1 MDDRR
6 PRYIAHQ
13 SSVTSRTVGGAPE
26 DDFDE
31 PQDGWDD
38 GTEFRPPL
46 PREDRLWRHPSEMAA
61 EQRAAA
67 TEAVVHVS
75 TVRTSWRH
83 AAGMA
88 AVGAVGGAIVVAG
101 LFLTLGSSSTTVT
114 APASPNVSTL
124 VAFDPVVPVPLSV
137 PADEWADTV
146 TGRVAE
152 SVVEIHRDGTHVGAG
167 VLIRNDGI
175 ILTSRSVVDGSDEVI
190 VRLHD
195 DTVHTATVLGQDA
208 ISGLATV
215 SIDHPDTPTA
225 PLGIFIERTEVGDV
239 AVAVPAL
246 IDGLPDDL
254 EPRTIA
260 ATSMN
265 VPVADDRHLHGLIQ
279 LDGPPANLTTGGP
292 MVNDA
297 GVVIGIVV
305 DVGSEYAT
313 HAVPIAYARQL
324 AEDFINYGHAKHS
337 WLGIK
342 GVDLDLDMAT
352 DLGVD
357 GGVRITGVIEGSP
370 AHGAGLRKG
379 DVITGFDG
387 ATVLSMSDLILE
399 LRRNLPGYEVE
410 VRYLRAERPK
420 MLTLQVATRHVDDT
434 T

>member
-1 MDDRR
+1 M
-6 PRYIAHQ
+6 
-13 SSVTSRTVGGAPE
+13 GGAPGDE
-26 DDFDE
+26 FDE
-31 PQDGWDD
+31 PGDGRED

-46 PREDRLWRHPSEMAA
+46 PREDRLWRHPSELAA
-61 EQRAAA
+61 EQRARATSAVQA
-67 TEAVVHVS
+67 TEPVVHVS

-83 AAGMA
+83 AAGVA
-88 AVGAVGGAIVVAG
+88 AVGAVGGAVVVAG
-101 LFLTLGSSSTTVT
+101 LFLTLGSSPATV
-114 APASPNVSTL
+114 AQEAGPNVSTL
-124 VAFDPVVPVPLSV
+124 VAFDPVVPVPRSV
-137 PADEWADTV
+137 PEDQWADAV
-146 TGRVAE
+146 TSRVGAA
-152 SVVEIHRDGTHVGAG
+152 VVEIHRQGSHVGAG
-167 VLIRNDGI
+167 VLIRNDGV
-175 ILTSRSVVDGSDEVI
+175 ILTSRSVVDDVDEVV

-195 DTVHTATVLGQDA
+195 GTVHAAVVLGQDE
-208 ISGLATV
+208 ISGLAAV
-215 SIDHPDTPTA
+215 SIDHADTPTA
-225 PLGIFIERTEVGDV
+225 PLGIFVEKLQIGDV

-246 IDGLPDDL
+246 VDGPAEDM

-279 LDGPPANLTTGGP
+279 LDGPPGALTAGGP

-305 DVGSEYAT
+305 EVGSEHAT
-313 HAVPIAYARQL
+313 HAVPIAYARQI

-342 GVDLDLDMAT
+342 GIDLDTDIAT

-357 GGVRITGVIEGSP
+357 GGVRVTGVIEGSP

-387 ATVLSMSDLILE
+387 VGVLSMTELILE
-399 LRRNLPGYEVE
+399 LRRNPPGHEVE
-410 VRYLRAERPK
+410 VRYFRAERPK
-420 MLTLQVATRHVDDT
+420 MLTLTVATRQVGDT